1 MGRRPARFRPG
12 PRAVPRDTLRT
23 ESGTLRQIT
32 RITPRRGP
40 PVPVFNLEVDAEHV
54 YYVSTAG
61 LLVHNTYPGN
71 APNRAADALEEG
83 LSVRRG
89 VDIGIKRPPRRHIF
103 PQEMREFFGQRG
115 FKDIDNFTIRLDDA
129 THQAIYKWMGS
140 GPWNDIMKSRILDK
154 EAELA
159 RMLTRRE
166 ILGIGAAMRREA
178 GLSHIKIVPF
188 HD

>member
-1 MGRRPARFRPG
+1 
-12 PRAVPRDTLRT
+12 
-23 ESGTLRQIT
+23 
-32 RITPRRGP
+32 
-40 PVPVFNLEVDAEHV
+40 V

-61 LLVHNTYPGN
+61 VLVHNTYPGN

-89 VDIGIKRPPRRHIF
+89 VDIGIKRPPRHHIF

-129 THQAIYKWMGS
+129 THQAIHKWMGS

-159 RMLTRRE
+159 RMLSRRE

-188 HD
+188 QD